1 MLASKAKTARAA
13 ESQNMSQ
20 NVVFVSRNPG
30 GTGARARPSK
40 NVSQAARAGCPAD
53 LGTSQNVSQAFVFVS
68 QSLACSR
75 VLVWPLERPPRG
87 SRVGG
92 AGGGPGSNGSRE
104 RPWCV
109 SGTRGAVGSQG
120 RWMGWQPGVGG
131 RVRAGGSGWG
141 RGWERACLL
150 RQNSRQP
157 SKCFKRTNPFAKIG
171 LLALP
176 SRIPAPSRLCRAQRD
191 QLTVVCS
198 PGRALT
204 GELTGWRSP
213 GCARSAA
220 SRGVRPPV

>member
-13 ESQNMSQ
+13 ESQNVSQ

-53 LGTSQNVSQAFVFVS
+53 LGTSQNVSQAFVCVS
-68 QSLACSR
+68 QSLAWSR

-92 AGGGPGSNGSRE
+92 VGGGPGSNGSRG
-104 RPWCV
+104 RPWCA

-131 RVRAGGSGWG
+131 RVRAGG
-141 RGWERACLL
+141 
-150 RQNSRQP
+150 
-157 SKCFKRTNPFAKIG
+157 KVRTVEKG
-171 LLALP
+171 
-176 SRIPAPSRLCRAQRD
+176 AQ
-191 QLTVVCS
+191 TVVWHDGVS
-198 PGRALT
+198 LYT
-204 GELTGWRSP
+204 SL
-213 GCARSAA
+213 CAYLSTQGLHRIQ
-220 SRGVRPPV
+220 VYTV